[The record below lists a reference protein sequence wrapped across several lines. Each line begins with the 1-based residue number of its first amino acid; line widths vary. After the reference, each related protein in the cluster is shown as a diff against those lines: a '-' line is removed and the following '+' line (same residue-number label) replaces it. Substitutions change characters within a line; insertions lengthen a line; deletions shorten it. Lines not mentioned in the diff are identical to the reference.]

1 MGMRR
6 DMKQRVSLVRTDDVK
21 RRNLI
26 RAAREA
32 IYLKNYAVDSDVVE
46 KLLRE
51 ESLVPTA
58 VCVYPP
64 SLAG

>member
-1 MGMRR
+1 MGMHQ
-6 DMKQRVSLVRTDDVK
+6 DMKQHVSLAWADDVK

-26 RAAREA
+26 RAAHEA

-58 VCVYPP
+58 VHVFPP

>member
-6 DMKQRVSLVRTDDVK
+6 DMKQRVSLARADDVK
-21 RRNLI
+21 QHNLI
-26 RAAREA
+26 RAAHEA
-32 IYLKNYAVDSDVVE
+32 IYLKNYAVDSNVVE

-51 ESLVPTA
+51 ESLVLTV
-58 VCVYPP
+58 VCVFPL

>member
-6 DMKQRVSLVRTDDVK
+6 DMKQRVSPARADDVK

-58 VCVYPP
+58 VRVFPP

>member
-6 DMKQRVSLVRTDDVK
+6 DMKQHVSLAWADDVK

-26 RAAREA
+26 QAAREA

-58 VCVYPP
+58 VCVFPP